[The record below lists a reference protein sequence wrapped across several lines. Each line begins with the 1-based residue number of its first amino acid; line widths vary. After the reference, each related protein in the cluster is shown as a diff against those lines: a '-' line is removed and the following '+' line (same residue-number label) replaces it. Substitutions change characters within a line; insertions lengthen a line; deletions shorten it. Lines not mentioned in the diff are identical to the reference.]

1 MPHEH
6 DDELAPLLE
15 QREDGESEPF
25 PATEAQLERERDEE
39 FDDDAIVGQ

>member
-15 QREDGESEPF
+15 QRPDGESE
-25 PATEAQLERERDEE
+25 ATDDELEREEDEE
-39 FDDDAIVGQ
+39 FGDDAIVGQ